1 MTEIFD
7 NIRKLYQFKTPCEAL
22 VDHIEF
28 FSESSLD
35 AMERYIGADEFTVK
49 LFPSYTPTIWLNLGS
64 PYQLKNGSR
73 WQVVNERT
81 DILLLRNDIVERRNL
96 PTDNIFTVK
105 FNPGGFETIFGISQT
120 VIGSEIIPVEN
131 IIPAS
136 FIKKLKGLGSFEDR
150 MVLFENY
157 LLEKLEKHKK
167 QEGFYLQCIKD
178 TVNAFVDSGLE
189 VAVSDLAKK
198 LYITEKTLYRCFTK
212 VVGTNP
218 KNFLAIT
225 RARSALTGYVA
236 DPTAFSPQD
245 HGYYDMS
252 HFYKDVVKFTGQKL
266 SLYQPAAPCKKR
278 GS

>member
-35 AMERYIGADEFTVK
+35 AMDHYIGTEEFTVK

-64 PYQLKNGSR
+64 PYQLKNGST
-73 WQVVNERT
+73 WQVVNEHT
-81 DILLLRNDIVERRNL
+81 DILLLRNEIVERRNL

-120 VIGSEIIPVEN
+120 SIGSSIIPVEY
-131 IIPAS
+131 IIPAA
-136 FIKKLKGLGSFEDR
+136 FIKKLKGLGSFKDR
-150 MVLFENY
+150 MTLLENF
-157 LLEKLEKHKK
+157 LLEKLERNKK

-178 TVNAFVDSGLE
+178 TVNAFTGSGLDA
-189 VAVSDLAKK
+189 AVNELAKK
-198 LYITEKTLYRCFTK
+198 LYVSDKTLYRCFIK

-218 KNFLAIT
+218 KNYLAIT
-225 RARSALTGYVA
+225 RARSALTCYVI
-236 DPTAFSPQD
+236 DTAGFSPYD

-266 SLYQPAAPCKKR
+266 SLYKPAAPHKR
-278 GS
+278 RDC